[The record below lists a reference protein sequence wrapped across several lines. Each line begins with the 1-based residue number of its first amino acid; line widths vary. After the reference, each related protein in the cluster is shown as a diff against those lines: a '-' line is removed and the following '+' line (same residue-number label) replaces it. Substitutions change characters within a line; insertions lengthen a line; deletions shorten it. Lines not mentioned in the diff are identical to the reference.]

1 MKNNKTLKIGS
12 SNFKMIIEG
21 NHYFVDKTALIYEF
35 FNGSA
40 NVSLMTRPRRFGK
53 TLNLSM
59 LDYFFNINNDIN
71 KNLFEEF
78 EISKNKDFCEKN
90 QNKYPVINLTL
101 KDIDENNWE
110 DCFEALKDLISK
122 LYKNFIFLLNSE
134 KMMDYEKEIFMKII
148 RRSAKRIDF
157 KNSLSDLSEYLRKHF
172 NKKVIILVDE
182 YDAPIIK
189 AFRNS
194 NYENEKTYYNNV
206 INFMQT
212 FLGKTFKGNEENLQK
227 GMLTGVMRVGRES
240 IFSKWNNLKVFSIT
254 SPYFSDKFG
263 FTEKETKKILKY
275 FSLENNYSGVKK
287 WYDGYTFGDTSVI
300 YNPWSIVNYIAY
312 KEEGFKAHWV
322 NTSSDT
328 LIREKV
334 IEVGIEKDF
343 KKLLSGGK
351 LEKQLHESFVF
362 QDFEKKKELIWTLLT
377 YSGYLTQIKKTKHN
391 NYELKIPNYEVNTLF
406 KDIVVD
412 WFEIKYE
419 LKQELLVTTANHLIN
434 NRITE
439 FESGFR
445 KIIGNTISYFDK
457 GGEPERIY
465 HVYTLGLLSI
475 LSDDYIIKS
484 NGESG
489 DGRYDIL
496 LIPFDRTK
504 SGIVIEFKQIK
515 KRHNEKDE
523 TFKKR
528 INKSLIKAKEQIN
541 ENQYYKELIANK
553 IKENNI
559 IKIPIVFA
567 GKNPYINLLK

>member
-1 MKNNKTLKIGS
+1 MKNNKTLEIGIS
-12 SNFKMIIEG
+12 DFKMIIEG

>member
-35 FNGSA
+35 FYTQDDVN
-40 NVSLMTRPRRFGK
+40 LMTRPRRFGK